1 MSNESLE
8 NKSQGLIKSAGL
20 IVIVILLSKIAG
32 FLRDVIVAKY
42 YGASLVSDAYFYAYQ
57 IPALAI
63 VILGGMGGPFHSA
76 TVSIF
81 SKIIKNFNTKPQRE
95 VKKLFNTYETFS
107 ILIFGSIALICF
119 FFPQQVM
126 NIIISQATPEL
137 SSLAAYHLKL
147 MSPVILVGAL
157 LGLYYGILVT
167 YNKFLLP
174 NIAPSMLSLGII
186 LTLIFSHGDDTG
198 FYLAIGTTIGAL
210 LQLFL
215 QIPVRTF

>member
-1 MSNESLE
+1 MSTFRVSTAIYKINVKPTSFVTTF
-8 NKSQGLIKSAGL
+8 LIFFK
-20 IVIVILLSKIAG
+20 
-32 FLRDVIVAKY
+32 
-42 YGASLVSDAYFYAYQ
+42 
-57 IPALAI
+57 
-63 VILGGMGGPFHSA
+63 
-76 TVSIF
+76 IF
-81 SKIIKNFNTKPQRE
+81 SKIIKNFETKPE
-95 VKKLFNTYETFS
+95 PEIKKLFNTYETFS
-107 ILIFGSIALICF
+107 ILIFGSIAALCF

-126 NIIISQATPEL
+126 NIIISQASPEL

-174 NIAPSMLSLGII
+174 NIAPSMLSLGVI
-186 LTLIFSHGDDTG
+186 LTLIFSSGDDTG

-215 QIPVRTF
+215 QIPSVVKLGYTFKPSFDFFNNKNFKKAYIGFSYNKKRNSI